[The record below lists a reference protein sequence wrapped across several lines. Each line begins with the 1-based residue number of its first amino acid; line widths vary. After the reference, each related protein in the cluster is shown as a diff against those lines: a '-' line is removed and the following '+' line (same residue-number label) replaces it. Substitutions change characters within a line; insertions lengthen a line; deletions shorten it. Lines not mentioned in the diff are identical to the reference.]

1 LPNSEWNPT
10 VVITDLN
17 LDPDHLLFE
26 GIDTSQY
33 PHFSIGEVAKIFFAK
48 SPSWLRGQETAG
60 KFSIQGEDVFLVRR
74 RVAKHARYF
83 CLEDIELMVHALAFN
98 RVINGVRLRTTLT
111 VLKGVGQI
119 WGYLSV

>member
-1 LPNSEWNPT
+1 MPLSEWDPT

-26 GIDTSQY
+26 NIDTTPY
-33 PHFSIGEVAKIFFAK
+33 PHFSVGEVAKLFFAK
-48 SPSWLRGQETAG
+48 SPSWLRAQETAG
-60 KFSIQGEDVFLVRR
+60 KFNIEGEDLFEVRR

-83 CLEDIELMVHALAFN
+83 CLEDIELMAHALAYN
-98 RVINGVRLRTTLT
+98 RVINGVRLRTMLT